1 MKIYIISVGKKHDAT
16 ISAAIDEYEKRLNR
30 VIPVEWRFISPST
43 LESEAARKAESTK
56 ISESLKSSD
65 MVWLLDERGEQ
76 VTSPALSNKL
86 QVLKVHAVSRLV
98 LIIGGAY
105 GVDDV
110 LRSRADWVWS
120 LSILVFP
127 HQLVRLLLVEQL
139 YRATEI
145 EKGSGYHHA

>member
-1 MKIYIISVGKKHDAT
+1 MKICIISVGKKHDVAIAT
-16 ISAAIDEYEKRLNR
+16 AIEEYEKRLGR
-30 VIPVEWRFISPST
+30 IVSLEWRFIPPST
-43 LESEAARKAESTK
+43 LDTEVARKVESAKIAE
-56 ISESLKSSD
+56 ILKSSD

-76 VTSPALSNKL
+76 ITSPALSSKI

-98 LIIGGAY
+98 IIIGGAY
-105 GVDDV
+105 GVDDS
-110 LRSRADWVWS
+110 LRTRADWLWS
-120 LSILVFP
+120 LSELVFP

>member
-1 MKIYIISVGKKHDAT
+1 MKICIVSVGKKHDTT
-16 ISAAIDEYEKRLNR
+16 IAAAVEGYEKRLGR
-30 VIPVEWRFISPST
+30 VVSLEWRFISPST
-43 LESEAARKAESTK
+43 LDADAARKVESSK
-56 ISESLKSSD
+56 ITESLKSSD

-76 VTSPALSNKL
+76 VTSPALSSKL

-105 GVDDV
+105 GVDET
-110 LRSRADWVWS
+110 LRTRADWLWS
-120 LSILVFP
+120 LSDLVFP